1 MRGGLDFY
9 LGASGEVAH
18 ADSRNVEAGKA
29 APIALIEG
37 GTAGGA
43 WRMIVAEEVLASQDG
58 IEYFL
63 TEPRLQFK
71 TVDLM
76 TAMILVAIVGF
87 ATGTIIVVTLEQR
100 TLEKCEVRPS

>member
-29 APIALIEG
+29 APIEG